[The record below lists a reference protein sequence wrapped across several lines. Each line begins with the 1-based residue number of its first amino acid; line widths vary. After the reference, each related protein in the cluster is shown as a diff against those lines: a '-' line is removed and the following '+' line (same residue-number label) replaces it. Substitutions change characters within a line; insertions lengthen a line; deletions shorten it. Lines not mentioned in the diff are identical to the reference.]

1 MVIPNYLPITND
13 QYEQLTSTDEDTA
26 VDLAMDWMEEET
38 TGPGTDIDKTADD
51 LATALTTPEAKQAVT
66 GHTLLCED
74 PALYVASP
82 QQTAVLAQALA
93 NSTVDEDAQA
103 DLDTLT
109 DFYATAV
116 TTNHATAMLNT

>member
-116 TTNHATAMLNT
+116 TNNHATAILYN